1 MVVVH
6 MFLHVTNADPGYV
19 GFASRQLCAATNT
32 GAPPEPIRTYGAG
45 ALRPRRLSG
54 SRLLMARP
62 CI

>member
-45 ALRPRRLSG
+45 AL
-54 SRLLMARP
+54 
-62 CI
+62 